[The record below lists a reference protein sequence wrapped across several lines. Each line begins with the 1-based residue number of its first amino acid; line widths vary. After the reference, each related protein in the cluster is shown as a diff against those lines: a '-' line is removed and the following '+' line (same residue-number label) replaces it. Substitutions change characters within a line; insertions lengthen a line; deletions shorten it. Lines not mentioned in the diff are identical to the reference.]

1 MGIPFWLILLQY
13 FIENFTRIFSFGLF
27 VYLTSLLVLKL
38 LYGLFC
44 AAKKHPFSFS
54 VDGIRLLSL
63 LLLLPVES
71 VSFQE
76 SFSMFFITSC
86 LSIACVILRE
96 SIHHGGFLIFMRH
109 TVIEFFHWVKTT
121 KYVILKAKVNP
132 LLEKFGFLSF
142 LLLIAYTCICFFNSP
157 KAVIDGTE
165 KILLLFCS
173 IFIGFS
179 FLGDCLVS
187 ARKLFILWFSAGIVC
202 CALIVTNPFDS
213 TTKTAGA
220 WLLNCFFLTIFLSII
235 WGFIALL
242 ADAPCCH
249 IVLSFCNFLIT
260 CITII
265 ANIFL
270 LVFIPYWE
278 GFSEMFPDLHSQIHD
293 VSVEITL
300 LFNIIFIPMLIATNI
315 AAFLKELQGYAEYLE
330 QKTSQP

>member
-1 MGIPFWLILLQY
+1 MGIPFWLLLLQY
-13 FIENFTRIFSFGLF
+13 FTENFTRIFLFGLF
-27 VYLTSLLVLKL
+27 VYLTSLLILKL

-44 AAKKHPFSFS
+44 AAKKCPFSFS

-76 SFSMFFITSC
+76 SFVMFFITFF
-86 LSIACVILRE
+86 LSNACVILRE

-109 TVIEFFHWVKTT
+109 TAIEFFHWVKAT
-121 KYVILKAKVNP
+121 KHTVLKVKVNP
-132 LLEKFGFLSF
+132 WFEKFGFLSF
-142 LLLIAYTCICFFNSP
+142 LLLIAYTSICFFNSP
-157 KAVIDGTE
+157 KAVVDSTE
-165 KILLLFCS
+165 KILLICCS
-173 IFIGFS
+173 IFIGFN

-187 ARKLFILWFSAGIVC
+187 ARKLFILWFSVGIVC
-202 CALIVTNPFDS
+202 CASIVTNPFDS
-213 TTKTAGA
+213 TVKTASA
-220 WLLNCFFLTIFLSII
+220 WLLNCFFLTIVLSMI

-242 ADAPCCH
+242 ADDPCCH

-260 CITII
+260 CATIVT
-265 ANIFL
+265 NIFL

-278 GFSEMFPDLHSQIHD
+278 GFAEMFPDLHSQIQN
-293 VSVEITL
+293 VSVGITL

-315 AAFLKELQGYAEYLE
+315 ASFFKELQGYAEYLE